1 MRRSPCAVICLPPAS
16 LVAPGRARPSP
27 PRPCRSSSSAFH
39 PGAGRRTSPILVEI
53 DASWCPNCAKQ
64 RPILAKLSAD
74 PAFEDLLIMKVDF
87 DTQKDIVREMGA
99 NMQSTLIAF
108 HGKDERGRSVGV
120 TDEAAI
126 RALVAKTES

>member
-1 MRRSPCAVICLPPAS
+1 MRRYLLATGLLTGLAGPAVAGETVPFQPQ
-16 LVAPGRARPSP
+16 
-27 PRPCRSSSSAFH
+27 AFAQAQAEQK
-39 PGAGRRTSPILVEI
+39 PVLVEI

-64 RPILAKLSAD
+64 RPILAKLSTE
-74 PAFEDLLIMKVDF
+74 PEFKNLVIMKVDF
-87 DTQKDIVREMGA
+87 DTQKDIVRQMGA

-108 HGKDERGRSVGV
+108 HGRDERGRAVGV

>member
-1 MRRSPCAVICLPPAS
+1 MRRYLFATGLLVGLAGPA
-16 LVAPGRARPSP
+16 LAAETVPFQQQ
-27 PRPCRSSSSAFH
+27 AFTQAQAEH
-39 PGAGRRTSPILVEI
+39 KPVLVEI

-64 RPILAKLSAD
+64 RPILAKLSQE
-74 PAFEDLLIMKVDF
+74 PEFKDLVIMKVDF

-108 HGKDERGRSVGV
+108 HGKDERGRAVGV